1 MLLPLSLSEEVA
13 KPIFTKVAKKVFPV
27 EKLNLWIEA
36 LSISLKR
43 CKVCQEIGKF
53 QYATF
58 AMFSKGSVYS
68 SSIYTFD
75 YYVQKY
81 SNKLSMKALVE
92 KDIFMKKQENR

>member
-1 MLLPLSLSEEVA
+1 MLLPIFLSEEVA

-58 AMFSKGSVYS
+58 AMFSMFINLY
-68 SSIYTFD
+68 IILLRRNC
-75 YYVQKY
+75 YVLKTIIVQ
-81 SNKLSMKALVE
+81 L
-92 KDIFMKKQENR
+92 F